1 MPALRPEEI
10 EDAYRRHGHSVLR
23 RARRLLGNEHD
34 ATETLHEV
42 FIDLLER
49 PEQFEKRSSLVTWL
63 YAATTHRCLNRLR
76 NGRTRARLLEEQH
89 APAHEASP
97 AGKVE
102 SMLELRRLL
111 GSVSEEMA
119 QAAVYHHMDELTQD
133 EIAAVMGCSRRHVG
147 HLLER
152 LRARAC
158 DAVGRP

>member
-1 MPALRPEEI
+1 
-10 EDAYRRHGHSVLR
+10 V
-23 RARRLLGNEHD
+23 
-34 ATETLHEV
+34 
-42 FIDLLER
+42 ER
-49 PEQFEKRSSLVTWL
+49 
-63 YAATTHRCLNRLR
+63 
-76 NGRTRARLLEEQH
+76 H

-119 QAAVYHHMDELTQD
+119 QACVYHYVDELTQD

-152 LRARAC
+152 LRARMC
-158 DAVGRP
+158 GEVGRP